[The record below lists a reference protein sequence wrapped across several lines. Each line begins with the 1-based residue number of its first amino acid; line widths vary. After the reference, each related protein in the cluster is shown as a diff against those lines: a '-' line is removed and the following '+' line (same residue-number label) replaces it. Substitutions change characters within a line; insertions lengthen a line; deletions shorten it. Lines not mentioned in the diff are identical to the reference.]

1 MICYNEIEHI
11 KKPLTY
17 FINLSMLKGV
27 FPEQLKVAKVI
38 LLYKKGDSF
47 LCINYHHHASIS
59 CYKN

>member
-1 MICYNEIEHI
+1 MICYNEIERI

-17 FINLSMLKGV
+17 LINLSMLKGV

-47 LCINYHHHASIS
+47 LCINYRPIS
-59 CYKN
+59 